1 VSARSSRLVET
12 IGFLGTGAALGALVA
27 LAFELT
33 GHRWW
38 AMLMLLASAVAMSV
52 RSISRF
58 GVAAPHD
65 RSRLSGTAR
74 TAVVLLMVGATLAVE
89 WATNVNPRDHAYMP
103 LLPPILF
110 AAAFF
115 GFGYAVLAIVIC
127 TAAADYFFSLPVYD
141 FRITE
146 TEDLVGLSVFAALG
160 ACLAWLLQQGFP
172 SEGGPRPQ

>member
-1 VSARSSRLVET
+1 VLET

-38 AMLMLLASAVAMSV
+38 AMLMLLASAAALSV
-52 RSISRF
+52 RSISSF
-58 GVAAPHD
+58 GVSTPHA
-65 RSRLSGTAR
+65 RSRLSGTAKI
-74 TAVVLLMVGATLAVE
+74 AVVLLMIATTLAVE
-89 WATNVNPRDHAYMP
+89 WATNINPRDYAYVP
-103 LLPPILF
+103 LLPPILL

-115 GFGYAVLAIVIC
+115 GFGYGVLAIVIC
-127 TAAADYFFSLPVYD
+127 TVAADYFFSLPIYD

-146 TEDLVGLSVFAALG
+146 IEDVVGLSVFAVLG

-172 SEGGPRPQ
+172 PYEDRSG